1 MSKFEDVTLSTGE
14 SLTKHEYEIVSLAPI
29 KKSTGIIEIHDSGVG
44 DIEEEKDFNLISV
57 GDIINIVNNIE
68 LIVISKEDDAVLFNP
83 NTKDSDPYTF
93 EIYSWSNK
101 IAIAKQ
107 EIEREIKIILNRKFD
122 QNDYDEDL
130 INMINNAEDFGL
142 TSDYLTLSMIYQ
154 DIMISSDSSDI
165 YSKKSD
171 LYFRKYKNALAQN
184 LEMVDIDIDFDDT
197 TDVENVKFYQ
207 SGRILR

>member
-29 KKSTGIIEIHDSGVG
+29 KRSKGNITIVSNVG
-44 DIEEEKDFNLISV
+44 TLSEREDYDFISV
-57 GDIINIVNNIE
+57 GDIINLSNNTEI
-68 LIVISKEDDAVLFNP
+68 LVISKGDTNTVNFN
-83 NTKDSDPYTF
+83 NISDYSINTF

-101 IAIAKQ
+101 IEIAKQ

-171 LYFRKYKNALAQN
+171 LYFKKYKNALAQN
-184 LEMVDIDIDFDDT
+184 LEMVDIDTNFDDT

>member
-29 KKSTGIIEIHDSGVG
+29 KRSEG
-44 DIEEEKDFNLISV
+44 DITVVSNVGTLSEKEDYDFISV
-57 GDIINIVNNIE
+57 GDIINLSNNTEI
-68 LIVISKEDDAVLFNP
+68 LVISKGDTNTVNFN
-83 NTKDSDPYTF
+83 NISDYSINTF

-171 LYFRKYKNALAQN
+171 LYFKKYKNALAQN
-184 LEMVDIDIDFDDT
+184 LEMVDIDTNFDDT